1 MKEEY
6 EIKNAVIKGFHFDLD
21 HGLSAYLSLD
31 YGGSGQG
38 FGGYLLY
45 SEKSWKNS
53 ANYCGHFVYKV
64 LTVAG
69 VEDIAQLKGK
79 AIRVAIENGLAVG
92 IGHII
97 EDKWFFPKKDFADA
111 VPKEGK

>member
-1 MKEEY
+1 MTPY
-6 EIKNAVIKGFHFDLD
+6 EIKNAVIKSFRFDLD
-21 HGLSAYLSLD
+21 HGLSAWLDLD

-45 SEKSWKNS
+45 AEKNWKTS
-53 ANYCGHFVYKV
+53 ANCCGHFIYRV
-64 LTVAG
+64 LKIAD
-69 VEDIAQLKGK
+69 VEDVAQLKGK

-97 EDKWFFPKKDFADA
+97 DDDWFFPKIDFKD
-111 VPKEGK
+111 